1 MVRVDFTDYG
11 ALNALKWVTTQTP
24 AGPPSTLWVKL
35 HLGDPGPDALLL
47 PAVETRR
54 IAFIPGAAANDG
66 TTGEAFVQNA
76 AALRWVTLAASE
88 SISHVSIWD
97 DETAGNPWF
106 KGELA
111 GVIAVLAN
119 NDLDFAIGD
128 GEIRLN

>member
-1 MVRVDFTDYG
+1 MDFTDYG
-11 ALNALKWVTTQTP
+11 ALNALKWLTNQTP
-24 AGPPSTLWVKL
+24 AGPPSALWMKL
-35 HLGDPGPDALLL
+35 HLGDPGPDATDN

-54 IAFIPGAAANDG
+54 IAFIAGSATNDG
-66 TTGEAFVQNA
+66 TTGEAYVQNA
-76 AALRWVTLAASE
+76 AALRWVTMAASE
-88 SISHVSIWD
+88 SISHVSFWD

-106 KGELA
+106 KGALA